1 MASRKL
7 YRVKEINIYKAPK
20 LNSAYIELAFKHGY
34 VFIQEE
40 GDSKVYMISTT
51 VTKKRLKV
59 ELVEVERIY

>member
-7 YRVKEINIYKAPK
+7 YRVKEESIYQVPK

-34 VFIQEE
+34 VFMQEE

-51 VTKKRLKV
+51 ITKKTLKV
-59 ELVEVERIY
+59 ELVEVERMK

>member
-7 YRVKEINIYKAPK
+7 YRVKETNIYKAPK

-51 VTKKRLKV
+51 ITKKKIKV